1 MGGKTGTS
9 SNQSDGWFMGLTKDL
24 VGGIWVGAEE
34 RCIHFRSLRA
44 GEGSKTAL
52 PIFGLFMEKV
62 YRDKSLGIRV
72 GFFPKKKYPLAYCPT
87 RIPKKDTSSA
97 APVEPGPPEPEEL
110 ELE

>member
-1 MGGKTGTS
+1 
-9 SNQSDGWFMGLTKDL
+9 
-24 VGGIWVGAEE
+24 
-34 RCIHFRSLRA
+34 
-44 GEGSKTAL
+44 L